1 MEVPTLSGTKRIRVA
16 PGTELGYAQADVAK
30 GREIRAKVALEE
42 GAVVTLPADLTKA
55 LKAAPPAWD
64 RWLELSYTHQREHVE
79 AIEEAKA
86 ADTRA
91 RRIERAV
98 KDVAARRPRK
108 R

>member
-1 MEVPTLSGTKRIRVA
+1 MGGPPCIALRKSHREAAGVEGGDIVQVRVELD
-16 PGTELGYAQADVAK
+16 TEE
-30 GREIRAKVALEE
+30 R
-42 GAVVTLPADLTKA
+42 VVTLPADLTKA

-64 RWLELSYTHQREHVE
+64 RWLELSYTHQREHVQ